1 MDKKVKVIK
10 LEDLAKKLKVSK
22 VTISKALRN
31 HPDISSATTKRVK
44 DLADK
49 LGYVPNYMAK
59 NLSARKSNTIGLVI
73 PKIAHLFFA
82 SVIESIY
89 DTAFENNYETLLT
102 VSQEQE
108 EREKKHILSLLSMRV
123 DGLIVSITQETQDT
137 TIFKRVLHQN
147 IPLVFVDRVPELDGV
162 SSVTVDDK
170 GGSYSA
176 VTYAIGKGYRK
187 MAHIGGYPHVNIG
200 KARREGFVEAL
211 KANNLPINENWIIGG
226 GFGEADGYNGFM
238 KIYDKKNLPE
248 YILSV
253 TYPVALGIYNAAT
266 ELGIRIP
273 EDIEVTCFGKNSFNE
288 SIPSVFN
295 FVDQPTRELG
305 KCATDLIIR
314 HINDPKGFEPEHI
327 ELKTQLIINN
337 GKSRIELAG

>member
-1 MDKKVKVIK
+1 LQKS
-10 LEDLAKKLKVSK
+10 LKF
-22 VTISKALRN
+22 LRN
-31 HPDISSATTKRVK
+31 HPDISPETTKKVK

-89 DTAFENNYETLLT
+89 NTAFDNNYETLLT
-102 VSQEQE
+102 VSLEQK

-123 DGLIVSITQETQDT
+123 DGLIVSVTQETKDI
-137 TIFKRVLHQN
+137 TIFKRVLQQN
-147 IPLVFVDRVPELDGV
+147 IPLVFVDRVPDLDGV

-176 VTYAIGKGYRK
+176 VMYAIGRGYRK

-200 KARREGFVEAL
+200 RARREGFVEAL
-211 KANNLPINENWIIGG
+211 SANGLPINENWITGG
-226 GFGEADGYNGFM
+226 GFGEEDGYNGFM
-238 KIYDKKNLPE
+238 KIYDKRNLPE

-253 TYPVALGIYNAAT
+253 TYPVALGIYKAAT

-273 EDIEVTCFGKNSFNE
+273 EDIEVTCFGKNSFSE

-295 FVDQPTRELG
+295 FVDQPTIELG
-305 KCATDLIIR
+305 KSATDLVIR
-314 HINDPKGFEPEHI
+314 HINDPKSFDPEHV

-337 GKSRIELAG
+337 GKSRIEQAG